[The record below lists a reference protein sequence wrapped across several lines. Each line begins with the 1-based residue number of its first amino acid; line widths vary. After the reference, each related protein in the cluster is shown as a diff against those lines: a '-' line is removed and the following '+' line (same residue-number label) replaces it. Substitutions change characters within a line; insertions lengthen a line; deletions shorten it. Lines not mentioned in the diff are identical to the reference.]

1 MPQVNPIVK
10 DALYGGVVPQVGHP
24 LCAAFGEVVAA
35 LHTVL
40 QRRHDTRLVEPYG
53 DAAAGL
59 AGGSHIKD
67 HLDHRCGVLVRH
79 KLVGG
84 ALCLAVAVGRAGH
97 IFAVVALGVQRLLDL
112 TGRIPQIDVVH
123 SKLERCHQ
131 VIFLGIKVAAG
142 CQIADAVFGEIAL
155 RIVAGFRHITA
166 QPGQVF
172 GNDHVDLAGFQML
185 QHGAEA
191 GALEVASGIAII
203 GKFLHQNDAVFFA
216 VFPHNGTLVGNT
228 GRFTVL
234 PLLIGK
240 AVVGVCKL
248 NMVPHVSSF
257 PEPLIYGSI
266 IPCGYPAGQNLRTV
280 FR

>member
-1 MPQVNPIVK
+1 MTQVDPIAK
-10 DALYGGVVPQVGHP
+10 DALHGGVIPQVGHP
-24 LCAAFGEVVAA
+24 LCAALGEVVAA

-59 AGGSHIKD
+59 TGSGHVKD

-79 KLVGG
+79 KLVSGT
-84 ALCLAVAVGRAGH
+84 LCLPVAVGRTSH
-97 IFAVVALGVQRLLDL
+97 IFAVVALGVQCLLDL
-112 TGRIPQIDVVH
+112 AGRIPQVDVVH
-123 SKLERCHQ
+123 GKLKRCHQ
-131 VIFLGIKVAAG
+131 VISLGVKIAAG
-142 CQIADAVFGEIAL
+142 GQIADAVFGEIAL

-166 QPGQVF
+166 QSGQVF

-203 GKFLHQNDAVFFA
+203 GKFLHQNDAMLFA

-228 GRFTVL
+228 GRFAVL
-234 PLLIGK
+234 PFLIGK
-240 AVVGVCKL
+240 AVIGVCKL
-248 NMVPHVSSF
+248 NVVPHVSSF